1 MGIVDIV
8 CLWSSLYA
16 YGLHYYKRQMLK
28 VLGCLTF
35 MKFDEFYGE
44 EVEHEEVLLYLVA
57 VLIILSFI
65 AALVAW
71 VW

>member
-44 EVEHEEVLLYLVA
+44 EVEHEEVLPCRRCVEETAGVA
-57 VLIILSFI
+57 TRG
-65 AALVAW
+65 
-71 VW
+71 